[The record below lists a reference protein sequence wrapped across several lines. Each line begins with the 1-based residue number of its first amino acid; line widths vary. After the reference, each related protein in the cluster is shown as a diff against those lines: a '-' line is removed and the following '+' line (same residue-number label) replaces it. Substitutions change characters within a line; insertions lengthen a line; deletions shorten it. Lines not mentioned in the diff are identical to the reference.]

1 MDSFEFRFDEIA
13 ILTDGDK
20 EAGHVSG
27 SAYVNYY
34 DDGEFYLQNIYL
46 DGFTKDGHATQIEI
60 EDHKSWL
67 YVTIYAALDSL
78 PWSFL
83 IQEKVMRLLDEEG
96 HGQRSDYA
104 QHNTMSKSYQGV

>member
-1 MDSFEFRFDEIA
+1 MDSFEFRFDEIP

-20 EAGHVSG
+20 SAGLISG
-27 SAYVNYY
+27 SVYVNYY

-60 EDHKSWL
+60 EDRKSWL

-96 HGQRSDYA
+96 HGPRSDYQ
-104 QHNTMSKSYQGV
+104 QHSTLHRAGQGV